1 MVTEYIPLIIA
12 PAIYILLILL
22 GRGAMERK
30 AWLLFA
36 GAFFFGIIASIPM
49 IGAMYYIK
57 HYWLE
62 HAASIRRIIFFAF
75 AVIAFLAEVF
85 KFLFL
90 RYKYITN
97 DLLTKPFDGILYGIV
112 LSLGYAT
119 AANVF
124 FFFEWDY
131 TEMTS
136 IVLYSLPVANLF
148 TGIILGFFIGMGKFR
163 KPSFIDSITGLG
175 AAIFFHGLY
184 NFCLLSEDYLL
195 LALVGAGTLIIC
207 IMLWIKSMNTD
218 VKMMV

>member
-1 MVTEYIPLIIA
+1 VTEYIPLVIA
-12 PAIYILLILL
+12 PVVYVLLLIL

-30 AWLLFA
+30 AWLFFA
-36 GAFFFGIIASIPM
+36 GSFFFGILAAAPM

-75 AVIAFLAEVF
+75 AIIGFLAELF

-97 DLLTKPFDGILYGIV
+97 DHLTKPFDGILYGIV
-112 LSLGYAT
+112 ISLGYAT

-124 FFFEWDY
+124 FYFEWDY
-131 TEMTS
+131 TEMKS
-136 IVLYSLPVANLF
+136 VVLYSIPFANLF
-148 TGIILGFFIGMGKFR
+148 TGIIMGFFIGMGKFR

-175 AAIFFHGLY
+175 AAIFFQGFY
-184 NFCLLSEDYLL
+184 NFCLFSEDYLL
-195 LALVGAGTLIIC
+195 LSLVAVGTLIIC
-207 IMLWIKSMNTD
+207 IMLSVKSVNTD
-218 VKMMV
+218 VKMML